1 MKGVIDMELNY
12 AKVYL
17 SNSSIIKEGYL
28 KNWEFDIHH
37 CTVTL
42 WFDDGFVLRTGV
54 NNVFMM
60 HKDI

>member
-1 MKGVIDMELNY
+1 MELNY

-17 SNSSIIKEGYL
+17 LNSSIIKEGYL

-37 CTVTL
+37 STVTL
-42 WFDDGFVLRTGV
+42 WFNDGFVLRAGV

>member
-28 KNWEFDIHH
+28 KNWEFDINH

-54 NNVFMM
+54 NNVFIMN
-60 HKDI
+60 KDI